1 MHKGVPTMS
10 FIEGLIMAMWLV
22 LMGTPNYGV
31 MPGEKAKV
39 SQHSGFYRQG
49 FRLDDACGVVTPYM
63 PSTRSSVMA
72 HLTSRPGQCL
82 FASTNWH
89 SPVCSINSPH
99 GRELYRRPVAL
110 TMNAPGSP
118 SAKRLRDILP
128 LHMAQTRSVHMVQW
142 RLRSF
147 CRHSWIVL

>member
-1 MHKGVPTMS
+1 
-10 FIEGLIMAMWLV
+10 MATWLV
-22 LMGTPNYGV
+22 LMGTASYGV

-39 SQHSGFYRQG
+39 SPHSGFYRQG
-49 FRLDDACGVVTPYM
+49 FWLDDVCGVVTPYM

-72 HLTSRPGQCL
+72 CLTSHPEQCL
-82 FASTNWH
+82 FASANWQ
-89 SPVCSINSPH
+89 SPVRSTNSPH

-110 TMNAPGSP
+110 TMNALGSP

-142 RLRSF
+142 RLRFF